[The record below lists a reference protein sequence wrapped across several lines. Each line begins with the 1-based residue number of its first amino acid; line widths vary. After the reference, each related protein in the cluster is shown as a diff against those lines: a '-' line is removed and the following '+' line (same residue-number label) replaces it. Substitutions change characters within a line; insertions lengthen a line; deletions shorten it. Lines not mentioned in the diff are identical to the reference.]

1 MHKSLSYK
9 ALRDYFKTEKQI
21 LKEKTKEEIKQ
32 LITNKEI
39 NEIDP
44 VHGTALNR
52 AVKIKDN
59 KIIFKLLDEKA
70 DTIKPLLFL
79 IDNNK
84 DIKEIKQFVYTFDS
98 ESILCFSIKNLIK
111 THRSIQDIKQL
122 IDSSPSK
129 TIIDFTVLQAVKNQK
144 SLEDIRELIG
154 SSKVSPDG
162 LYEAVRLGRLDLVK
176 YFIEEKGVDINTKID
191 HAAHGGAI
199 LSIATMEEHIDIIDY
214 LLISKAMASQGVI
227 SAITKRNVTIL
238 EKLFDHGAEASGV
251 YSEDPVALVVCAAIE
266 SYEPNYNPL
275 PKEEQVLLKY
285 VEMLKCLLEHGGN
298 PDAVILE
305 RSSVVLV
312 ALKCTYR

>member
-98 ESILCFSIKNLIK
+98 ESLLCFSIKNLIK

-154 SSKVSPDG
+154 SSKVSP
-162 LYEAVRLGRLDLVK
+162 EV
-176 YFIEEKGVDINTKID
+176 F
-191 HAAHGGAI
+191 
-199 LSIATMEEHIDIIDY
+199 M
-214 LLISKAMASQGVI
+214 
-227 SAITKRNVTIL
+227 KRFV
-238 EKLFDHGAEASGV
+238 
-251 YSEDPVALVVCAAIE
+251 
-266 SYEPNYNPL
+266 
-275 PKEEQVLLKY
+275 
-285 VEMLKCLLEHGGN
+285 
-298 PDAVILE
+298 
-305 RSSVVLV
+305 
-312 ALKCTYR
+312 